1 MTLREAL
8 DQAQAA
14 LEAHNVEDA
23 RLEAEVLL
31 RHVLDL
37 TRAGLYSDFY
47 RTLTGAQLGEFWRFV
62 NRRLAGEPVAYVT
75 GHREFYGLDFAVTP
89 DVLIPRP
96 DTEALVEKAISLA
109 GSRAL
114 SIADIGTGCGAIA
127 VCLARH
133 LPAARLFATD
143 VSPAALEVARRNC
156 ERHRV
161 TDRVTLL
168 IGDLLE
174 PLPGP
179 VDMVAANLP
188 YVRTADLPLV
198 NTSGFEPRLALDGG
212 VDGLD
217 QIRRLCATAPRYLKP
232 GGALLLEIG
241 LGQREAVA
249 ALLVRRLPGAAIAFA
264 ADLAGID
271 RVAIATPIRSSASP
285 GDASA

>member
-1 MTLREAL
+1 LTLREVL
-8 DQAQAA
+8 NQAQTA
-14 LEAHNVEDA
+14 LEARSIEDA

-37 TRAGLYSDFY
+37 TRTGLYSDFY
-47 RTLTGAQLGEFWRFV
+47 RTLTEAQLAEFWRLLK
-62 NRRLAGEPVAYVT
+62 RRFAGEPVAYIT
-75 GHREFYGLDFAVTP
+75 GHREFYGLDFTVTP

-96 DTEALVEKAISLA
+96 ETEVLVEQAISLA
-109 GSRAL
+109 GNRAL

-127 VCLARH
+127 ISLAVK
-133 LPAARLFATD
+133 LLAARIFATD
-143 VSPAALEVARRNC
+143 ISPAALEVARRNC

-161 TDRVTLL
+161 ADRVTLVL
-168 IGDLLE
+168 GDLLE

-179 VDMVAANLP
+179 VDMIVANLP
-188 YVRTADLPLV
+188 YVRTAELPLV

-212 VDGLD
+212 VGGLD
-217 QIRRLCATAPRYLKP
+217 QIRRLCAAVPRYLNA

-241 LGQREAVA
+241 LGQRDTVAAAVA
-249 ALLVRRLPGAAIAFA
+249 TALARYLPAAGVAFA

-285 GDASA
+285 